1 MDPMTQFRANQL
13 CNGRSSLANK
23 NVRSNGHYWFDAA
36 CFATPAPNYFGNSAP
51 NIITGPGADNWDIG
65 AGKLIALRESV
76 NLQFRADA
84 FNAFNH
90 AQFLNPDS
98 NMSDTNFGKITTVG
112 PSREFQ
118 LGLKL
123 LW

>member
-1 MDPMTQFRANQL
+1 MA
-13 CNGRSSLANK
+13 
-23 NVRSNGHYWFDAA
+23 
-36 CFATPAPNYFGNSAP
+36 
-51 NIITGPGADNWDIG
+51 
-65 AGKLIALRESV
+65 
-76 NLQFRADA
+76 LQFRADA

-98 NMSDTNFGKITTVG
+98 NMSDTDFGKITTVG

-118 LGLKL
+118 LSLKF

>member
-118 LGLKL
+118 FSLKL